1 MVILLGSV
9 TETEKHVLPDRPWNQ
24 VGFRA
29 KADFAHGLAADA
41 L

>member
-1 MVILLGSV
+1 MAILLGSV
-9 TETEKHVLPDRPWNQ
+9 TEARSMCHRVRDWNQ

-29 KADFAHGLAADA
+29 KADSGAGPAASA